1 MRHGNLFYLMV
12 IIVCFAFAGCSGAF
26 WGGAASG
33 TAAAGAG
40 YELRARQQMEK
51 IEDQYKRGEIDKRE
65 YEIRKDQI
73 QQGSIA
79 Y

>member
-1 MRHGNLFYLMV
+1 MKNLKGILGLLILAV
-12 IIVCFAFAGCSGAF
+12 SVTGCSGAF
-26 WGGAASG
+26 WGGTAGG
-33 TAAAGAG
+33 TVATGAG

-51 IEDQYKRGEIDKRE
+51 IDADYKSGKIDQRE

-73 QQGSIA
+73 QKGSIA